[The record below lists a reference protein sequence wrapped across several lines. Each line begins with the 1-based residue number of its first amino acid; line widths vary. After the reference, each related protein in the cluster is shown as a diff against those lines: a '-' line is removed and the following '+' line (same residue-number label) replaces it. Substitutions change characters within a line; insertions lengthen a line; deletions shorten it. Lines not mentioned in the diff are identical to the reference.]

1 MSEESGMQEL
11 TFEEIDAVSGA
22 GWLSDLIE
30 WVGDHIRAWINST
43 GNEDGVQEYDY
54 GIKFTRSWG

>member
-22 GWLSDLIE
+22 GWLSDLVE

-43 GNEDGVQEYDY
+43 GNEHGVDEYDG
-54 GIKFTRSWG
+54 GIEIFRRF

>member
-22 GWLSDLIE
+22 GWLSDLVE
-30 WVGDHIRAWINST
+30 WIGDHIRAWLNTT
-43 GNEDGVQEYDY
+43 GTEDGIDQWDG
-54 GIKFTRSWG
+54 GIKISTKF